1 MTPVLRPAR
10 ADDTEQLAEVFHRG
24 WHDGHRGHVPDGLT
38 RRRTLEAFRERV
50 ELRIAGTDEVTVAE
64 VDGVVAGFVMVA
76 GDEVEQVYVDRAF
89 RGTGLAEVLLDEAE
103 RQVADAGHRSAWL
116 AVVVGNARARSFYAR
131 RGWRDEGDLAY
142 DVVALGEHFTSPC
155 RRYVKDVAPA

>member
-1 MTPVLRPAR
+1 M
-10 ADDTEQLAEVFHRG
+10 
-24 WHDGHRGHVPDGLT
+24 
-38 RRRTLEAFRERV
+38 
-50 ELRIAGTDEVTVAE
+50 TVAE

-116 AVVVGNARARSFYAR
+116 PVVVGNARHGRSTPGAAGATR
-131 RGWRDEGDLAY
+131 ATSPTTS
-142 DVVALGEHFTSPC
+142 VALGEHFTSPC